1 MKKNKS
7 VFKTNVVYGV
17 LVLVPLAVI
26 VNPQIWQI
34 SQITMNLRRRLH
46 NLPGLIRPEK
56 FR

>member
-7 VFKTNVVYGV
+7 VFRTNVIYGV

-26 VNPQIWQI
+26 VQIWPI
-34 SQITMNLRRRLH
+34 SQITMNVRRKLH